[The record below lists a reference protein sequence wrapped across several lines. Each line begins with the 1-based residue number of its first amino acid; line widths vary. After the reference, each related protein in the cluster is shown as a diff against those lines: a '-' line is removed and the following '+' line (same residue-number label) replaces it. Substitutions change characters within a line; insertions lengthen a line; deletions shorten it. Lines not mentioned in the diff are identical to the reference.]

1 MPGELMADQPTTRLA
16 ASGQRFLMRRMEH
29 ALVRRNIAMHDD
41 PLRTQSL
48 SLVAGCV
55 LAVIAVAACAILAF
69 IRPQGSLGSAPIV
82 MVRDSGALYV
92 RVDDVLHPVPNLA
105 SARMIAGSAA
115 NPVVVAEAA
124 IASARR
130 GPSMGIPGAPAAI
143 GAPLTPPSWM
153 VCDTDR
159 TVVIVGP
166 EDAAT
171 DRLDDSRSVL
181 VSPRGEGPATTYLLY
196 DGRRAEVDLR
206 NPVVVRALRLE
217 GVAPVLVSRAL
228 LDTVPEVPAIAAPVV
243 DGAGAAGPKSL
254 EGVPVGA
261 VVRVVRA
268 DATDY
273 YAVLRDGVQ
282 RIGEVAADLIRFTY
296 RGPDGVPTVAP
307 SAIARTS
314 AVDEL
319 SVGHL
324 PQRARQP
331 VGVDGSAAVC
341 VRWDADRVGDRSRSV
356 VLTGAPIAAV
366 ATTYLAQADG
376 DGPNVDAVAVPV
388 GRAVDARAAAIVGDD
403 SAGARYLISDMGVVY
418 GIHDDEVAAHLGLTG
433 PPAPAPWPIL
443 AALPRGPELSTEA
456 ASVVRDGLSAP
467 S

>member
-1 MPGELMADQPTTRLA
+1 MADQPTTRLA
-16 ASGQRFLMRRMEH
+16 ASGHRFLMRRMEH

-41 PLRTQSL
+41 PLRAQSL

-55 LAVIAVAACAILAF
+55 VAVIAVAACAILAF

-82 MVRDSGALYV
+82 MVRDTGALFV
-92 RVDDVLHPVPNLA
+92 RLDDVLHPVPNLA

-115 NPVVVAEAA
+115 NPVVVAEAT
-124 IASARR
+124 IATARR

-143 GAPLTPPSWM
+143 GTPLPAPSWM

-159 TVVIVGP
+159 TVVIVGA
-166 EDAAT
+166 EGTAA
-171 DRLDDSRSVL
+171 DGLDDSRSVL

-206 NPVVVRALRLE
+206 NPAVVRALRLE
-217 GVAPVLVSRAL
+217 GVAPVVVSRPL
-228 LDTVPEVPAIAAPVV
+228 IDTLPEDPAMAAPMI
-243 DGAGAAGPKSL
+243 DGAGAAGPRPL

-261 VVRVVRA
+261 VVRVVRV

-296 RGPDGVPTVAP
+296 RGLDGVPAVAP
-307 SAIARTS
+307 SAIAQAS
-314 AVDEL
+314 AVDRL
-319 SVGHL
+319 DVGHL
-324 PQRARQP
+324 PQRAQEP
-331 VGVDGSAAVC
+331 VGADESAAVC
-341 VRWDADRVGDRSRSV
+341 VQWHAGQVDGRSRSV
-356 VLTGAPIAAV
+356 VLTGKPPIAV
-366 ATTYLAQADG
+366 VGATTLAQADG
-376 DGPNVDAVAVPV
+376 SGPNVDAVAVPA

-403 SAGARYLISDMGVVY
+403 GSAGPRYLINDMGVLY
-418 GIHDDEVAAHLGLTG
+418 GIHDDDVATHLGLNG
-433 PPAPAPWPIL
+433 PPVPAPWPIL
-443 AALPRGPELSTEA
+443 AALPRGPELSAEA
-456 ASVVRDGLSAP
+456 ASVVRDGLAAP

>member
-1 MPGELMADQPTTRLA
+1 MADQPTTRLA
-16 ASGQRFLMRRMEH
+16 ASGHRFLMRRMEH

-41 PLRTQSL
+41 PLRAQSL

-55 LAVIAVAACAILAF
+55 LGVIAVAACAILAF
-69 IRPQGSLGSAPIV
+69 VRPQGSLGSAPIV
-82 MVRDSGALYV
+82 MARDSGALYV
-92 RVDDVLHPVPNLA
+92 RLDDVLHPVPNLA

-115 NPVVVAEAA
+115 NPVVVAEAT

-130 GPSMGIPGAPAAI
+130 GPSMGIPGAPTAI
-143 GAPLTPPSWM
+143 GAPLAAPSWM

-159 TVVIVGP
+159 TVVIVGA
-166 EDAAT
+166 ETSAT
-171 DRLDDSRSVL
+171 DRLDDARSVL
-181 VSPRGEGPATTYLLY
+181 VAPRGEGPATTYLLY

-206 NPVVVRALRLE
+206 NPAVVRALRLE

-228 LDTVPEVPAIAAPVV
+228 LDTLPEVPAIAAPVV
-243 DGAGAAGPKSL
+243 DGAGAAGPRSL

-296 RGPDGVPTVAP
+296 RGLDGVPVVAP

-314 AVDEL
+314 AVDGL
-319 SVGHL
+319 AVGHL
-324 PQRARQP
+324 PQRAREP
-331 VGVDGSAAVC
+331 VGADGSAAVC
-341 VRWDADRVGDRSRSV
+341 VLWHADQVDDRSRSV
-356 VLTGAPIAAV
+356 VLVGNPSIAAG
-366 ATTYLAQADG
+366 TTSLAQADG
-376 DGPNVDAVAVPV
+376 DGPNVDAVALPA
-388 GRAVDARAAAIVGDD
+388 GRVVDARAAAIIGDD
-403 SAGARYLISDMGVVY
+403 GSSGPRYLVSDMGVVY
-418 GIHDDEVAAHLGLTG
+418 GIHDDDVASHLGLAG

-443 AALPRGPELSTEA
+443 AALPRGPELSVEA
-456 ASVVRDGLSAP
+456 ASVVRDGLAAAP
-467 S
+467 P

>member
-1 MPGELMADQPTTRLA
+1 MAEQPTTRLA

-48 SLVAGCV
+48 TLVAGCV
-55 LAVIAVAACAILAF
+55 LAVIGVAACAILAL
-69 IRPQGSLGSAPIV
+69 IRPQGSVGSAPIV

-105 SARMIAGSAA
+105 SARMITGSAV
-115 NPVVVAEAA
+115 NPVVVAAA
-124 IASARR
+124 AVANAKR

-143 GAPLTPPSWM
+143 GAPLAAPSWM

-159 TVVIVGP
+159 TVVIVGV
-166 EDAAT
+166 EDWT
-171 DRLDDSRSVL
+171 THRLDDSRSVL
-181 VSPRGEGPATTYLLY
+181 VTPRGEDPATTYLLY
-196 DGRRAEVDLR
+196 AGRRAEVDLR
-206 NPVVVRALRLE
+206 NPAVVRALRLE
-217 GVAPVLVSRAL
+217 SVAPVLVSRAL
-228 LDTVPEVPAIAAPVV
+228 LDTVPEVPAIAAPMI
-243 DGAGAAGPKSL
+243 DGAGAAGPTSL
-254 EGVPVGA
+254 GGIPVGA
-261 VVRVVRA
+261 VVRVTRA

-296 RGPDGVPTVAP
+296 RGTDGVPTVAP

-314 AVDEL
+314 AVDGLAVE
-319 SVGHL
+319 HL
-324 PQRARQP
+324 PQRAREP
-331 VGVDGSAAVC
+331 VGADGSGAVC
-341 VRWDADRVGDRSRSV
+341 VQWHADGVDDRSRSV
-356 VLTGAPIAAV
+356 VLTGAPIAGV
-366 ATTYLAQADG
+366 ATTSLAQADG
-376 DGPNVDAVAVPV
+376 DGPNVDAVVVPA
-388 GRAVDARAAAIVGDD
+388 GRAVDARASAIVGDD
-403 SAGARYLISDMGVVY
+403 GSAGPRYLVSDMGVVY
-418 GIHDDEVAAHLGLTG
+418 GIHDDDVATHLGLAGAPT
-433 PPAPAPWPIL
+433 PAPWPIL